1 MQLIGRKSITFRLTL
16 LFAGV
21 STTVLL
27 LLGLLVASLV
37 ERHFEEQDMYLLTGK
52 LELVQHTL
60 EKAHSHQDLADMPMQ
75 LNDSLVG
82 HHGLEVLVLS
92 GMGQVLFSNG
102 AVEFPEDLLQ
112 PKTWTA
118 PRRPAVWTTSKH
130 ERLRG
135 ISILARTGIKGDA
148 PSVLVVATA
157 ISHHE
162 DFMSSFR
169 TTLWSVMGLAALLS
183 GFLGWIAVRRGL
195 APLQAIKQGARG
207 VTAHRLDY
215 RLAVDSVPIEL
226 AELAQTLNDMLARL
240 EESFQKLSDF
250 SSDLA
255 HELRTPVSNLL
266 TQTQVT
272 LSKLRQAN
280 EYQDVLASNAE
291 ELERMARMISD
302 MLFLAQA
309 ENGLIVPAQEEVD
322 LAAEVGELFE
332 FYEALAEER
341 QISLSREGEGL
352 VNGDRLM
359 LRRAISNLL
368 SNAIRHTPPGGWIKA
383 RIIRLEN
390 GETRLSINNSGP
402 PIPAEHLPRLFDRFY
417 RAEAS
422 RQRASDGAGLGL
434 AITRSILTAHGGEIE
449 ARSEADAN
457 VFEMRLP
464 PSVTRPLTGQ
474 VISGSGPSR

>member
-1 MQLIGRKSITFRLTL
+1 MIGKKSITFRLTL
-16 LFAGV
+16 LFAFF
-21 STTVLL
+21 STMVLL
-27 LLGLLVASLV
+27 LLGLLVGSLV
-37 ERHFEEQDMYLLTGK
+37 ERHFEEQDMELLTGK
-52 LELVQHTL
+52 LELLQHAL
-60 EKAHSHQDLADMPMQ
+60 EQAHTPQDLAAIPKQ
-75 LNDSLVG
+75 LRDSLVG

-92 GMGQVLFSNG
+92 PDGGPLFSNSS
-102 AVEFPEDLLQ
+102 VDFPDVLLN
-112 PKTWTA
+112 PVAWAPPRHPAIWTD
-118 PRRPAVWTTSKH
+118 P
-130 ERLRG
+130 EQQRLRG
-135 ISILARTGIKGDA
+135 ISVLARTGIKSA
-148 PSVLVVATA
+148 PPAVLVVATA

-162 DFMSSFR
+162 NFMSSFK
-169 TTLWSVMGLAALLS
+169 TTLWSVVGLAALLS
-183 GFLGWIAVRRGL
+183 GFLGWIAARHGL

-215 RLAVDSVPIEL
+215 RLTVDSVPIEL

-240 EESFQKLSDF
+240 EESFRRLSDF

-272 LSKLRQAN
+272 LSKLRQSN

-322 LAAEVGELFE
+322 LAAEVRELFE

-341 QISLSREGEGL
+341 QVSLSQEGEGL

-368 SNAIRHTPPGGWIKA
+368 SNAIRHTSPGGWIKA
-383 RIIRLEN
+383 WIARLEN
-390 GETRLSINNSGP
+390 GETRLMIGNSGP
-402 PIPAEHLPRLFDRFY
+402 PIPAEQLPRLFDRFY

-434 AITRSILTAHGGEIE
+434 AITRSILAAHGGEIE
-449 ARSEADAN
+449 ARSEVGAN

-464 PSVTRPLTGQ
+464 GPAF
-474 VISGSGPSR
+474 SGSGPSR